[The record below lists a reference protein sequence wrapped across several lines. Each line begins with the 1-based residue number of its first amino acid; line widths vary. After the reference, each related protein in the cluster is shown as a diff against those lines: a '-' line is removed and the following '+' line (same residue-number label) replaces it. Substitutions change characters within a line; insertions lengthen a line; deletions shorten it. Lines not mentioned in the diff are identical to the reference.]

1 MKMKKLFAMIMAL
14 TMLLFSNTQIFAK
27 NEMVVSTSSN
37 PDILAQEVDKYVED
51 HLEELFENA
60 ARSRSCEKTFATV
73 IDDEGN
79 SEKVE
84 AYVIDTTNV
93 VENNTDVK
101 FQTVVARSYYEE
113 KKEEDEENNK
123 MLPPIEKKDVLKL
136 KELAGNQHFTQPP
149 ARYSEASLIKTMEEN
164 GIGRPSTYAPTI
176 TTIISRLYVERE
188 GKQLKPTA
196 LGEVT
201 TDLMKDHFKH
211 IVDAKFTA
219 KMENDLDAVER
230 GETDWVDTLDA
241 FYQDFEKVLEKAEK
255 SMEGKRVKVPD
266 EETDIVCDQCGRNM
280 VIKIGRFGKFLA
292 CPGFPECKNTKK
304 IVQET
309 KGTCPLCGQKIILK
323 KSKKG
328 RSFYGCENYP
338 NCNFMTWNMPVEDKC
353 PKCGNTL
360 FKKGGKSGKLICEKP
375 DCGYEKDLT

>member
-1 MKMKKLFAMIMAL
+1 MANA
-14 TMLLFSNTQIFAK
+14 LLDTVSVSIEAEGCIFKA
-27 NEMVVSTSSN
+27 SGYS
-37 PDILAQEVDKYVED
+37 
-51 HLEELFENA
+51 
-60 ARSRSCEKTFATV
+60 
-73 IDDEGN
+73 
-79 SEKVE
+79 
-84 AYVIDTTNV
+84 
-93 VENNTDVK
+93 VK
-101 FQTVVARSYYEE
+101 FDGFTRLYEE

-241 FYQDFEKVLEKAEK
+241 FYRILKRFSRKLKSQWREKE
-255 SMEGKRVKVPD
+255 SRYRTRKRILCAISA
-266 EETDIVCDQCGRNM
+266 EET
-280 VIKIGRFGKFLA
+280 
-292 CPGFPECKNTKK
+292 
-304 IVQET
+304 
-309 KGTCPLCGQKIILK
+309 
-323 KSKKG
+323 
-328 RSFYGCENYP
+328 
-338 NCNFMTWNMPVEDKC
+338 W
-353 PKCGNTL
+353 
-360 FKKGGKSGKLICEKP
+360 
-375 DCGYEKDLT
+375 

>member
-1 MKMKKLFAMIMAL
+1 MANA
-14 TMLLFSNTQIFAK
+14 LLDTVSVSIEAEGCIFKA
-27 NEMVVSTSSN
+27 SGYS
-37 PDILAQEVDKYVED
+37 
-51 HLEELFENA
+51 
-60 ARSRSCEKTFATV
+60 
-73 IDDEGN
+73 
-79 SEKVE
+79 
-84 AYVIDTTNV
+84 
-93 VENNTDVK
+93 VK
-101 FQTVVARSYYEE
+101 FDGFTRLYEE

>member
-1 MKMKKLFAMIMAL
+1 
-14 TMLLFSNTQIFAK
+14 MLL
-27 NEMVVSTSSN
+27 
-37 PDILAQEVDKYVED
+37 PL
-51 HLEELFENA
+51 
-60 ARSRSCEKTFATV
+60 
-73 IDDEGN
+73 
-79 SEKVE
+79 
-84 AYVIDTTNV
+84 
-93 VENNTDVK
+93 
-101 FQTVVARSYYEE
+101 
-113 KKEEDEENNK
+113 
-123 MLPPIEKKDVLKL
+123 
-136 KELAGNQHFTQPP
+136 QP
-149 ARYSEASLIKTMEEN
+149 L
-164 GIGRPSTYAPTI
+164 
-176 TTIISRLYVERE
+176 ISRLYVERE

>member
-1 MKMKKLFAMIMAL
+1 
-14 TMLLFSNTQIFAK
+14 
-27 NEMVVSTSSN
+27 
-37 PDILAQEVDKYVED
+37 
-51 HLEELFENA
+51 
-60 ARSRSCEKTFATV
+60 
-73 IDDEGN
+73 
-79 SEKVE
+79 
-84 AYVIDTTNV
+84 
-93 VENNTDVK
+93 
-101 FQTVVARSYYEE
+101 
-113 KKEEDEENNK
+113 

-219 KMENDLDAVER
+219 KMEMIWTRLSE
-230 GETDWVDTLDA
+230 
-241 FYQDFEKVLEKAEK
+241 EKRTGSIRLTRFIRILKRFSRKLKSQWREK
-255 SMEGKRVKVPD
+255 SQG
-266 EETDIVCDQCGRNM
+266 TGRGNGYC
-280 VIKIGRFGKFLA
+280 VRSVRKKHGNKIGRFGKFLA

-323 KSKKG
+323 NPKG
-328 RSFYGCENYP
+328 Q
-338 NCNFMTWNMPVEDKC
+338 
-353 PKCGNTL
+353 
-360 FKKGGKSGKLICEKP
+360 KL
-375 DCGYEKDLT
+375 LRL